1 MTAYNKLTVD
11 GLTQPKGSTTMNRF
25 EELQSRISNQGK
37 SVFGY
42 TVDWI
47 EWSAKKNLEIAEDF
61 ADFTVS
67 QLRLPVEV
75 SGFADFRHSLRD
87 SYGEFGDVLKH
98 HSEDYVSRLK
108 EVPEDLREIFEPKKV
123 MKKAAPAKKA
133 PARKKA
139 TKARASKPKAKK
151 AA

>member
-1 MTAYNKLTVD
+1 
-11 GLTQPKGSTTMNRF
+11 MNRF
-25 EELQSRISNQGK
+25 EEIQSRIANQGK

-98 HSEDYVSRLK
+98 HSDDYVTRLK
-108 EVPEDLREIFEPKKV
+108 DVPADLREIFEPKKAT
-123 MKKAAPAKKA
+123 KKAAPKSQAAPAKKS
-133 PARKKA
+133 K
-139 TKARASKPKAKK
+139 ASKKTRKSKSSASKTKK

>member
-1 MTAYNKLTVD
+1 
-11 GLTQPKGSTTMNRF
+11 MNRL
-25 EELQSRISNQGK
+25 EEFQSRISNQGK

-47 EWSAKKNLEIAEDF
+47 EWSAKKNIEIAEDF

-75 SGFADFRHSLRD
+75 SGFADFRHSVRD

-108 EVPEDLREIFEPKKV
+108 DVPEDLREIFEPKKA
-123 MKKAAPAKKA
+123 MKKAAPQTKSASAKKKA
-133 PARKKA
+133 PGKKKA
-139 TKARASKPKAKK
+139 TKSKASKSKTKK